1 MYKMRQNIL
10 PRKKDTAETV
20 LYHTILTVFLQTTKS
35 FNLCLS
41 QHEMRENDLAHSRLH
56 WLNNLLC
63 TSIDRDLVHVSAV
76 ACYAEFI
83 SGKKSLQSN
92 SFFPH

>member
-56 WLNNLLC
+56 
-63 TSIDRDLVHVSAV
+63 
-76 ACYAEFI
+76 
-83 SGKKSLQSN
+83 
-92 SFFPH
+92 